1 MKKIT
6 KKASYINEI
15 NKNDVLESVLENYTN
30 FLGSLTEKNYS
41 ADEMREVIKNFLYI
55 MEHKH
60 EHLKKLNKIF

>member
-6 KKASYINEI
+6 EKDSYINEI
-15 NKNDVLESVLENYTN
+15 NKNDVLEVLLDNHVH
-30 FLGSLTEKNYS
+30 FLGCLMEQSNN
-41 ADEMREVIKNFLYI
+41 DELKQTIKNFLYI